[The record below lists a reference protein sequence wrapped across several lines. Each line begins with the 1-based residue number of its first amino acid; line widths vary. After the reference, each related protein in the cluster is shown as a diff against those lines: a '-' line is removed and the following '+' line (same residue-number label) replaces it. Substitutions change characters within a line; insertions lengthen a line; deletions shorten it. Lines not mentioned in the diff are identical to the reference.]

1 MDLILSEA
9 SIIVARQKPPVRSK
23 HFYST
28 QDVHPDL
35 LTDEKARELRET
47 QLVEKHMPF
56 LFQLITHKLS
66 KTVALPIKS
75 DQATLDGS
83 ECQNESGSEREEA
96 DSDEELLDGELRNL
110 KGGEDRKVARSKRIY
125 TTSRT
130 ICSMVSFVLNRRDNA
145 VQLEN
150 SLAFVACGVSNR
162 VNLFLHHIGL
172 TSSNQTANKALKTLG
187 RHAENHIAS
196 VLDENNPIAPI
207 LCIDNLDF
215 EQRIHS
221 KSLGNDSQMF
231 HGTWGY
237 IHQIDRALLSSVSP
251 SDLTLESYLSKME
264 EIPSLVVSPKMLIP
278 SPEDEKHWVLV
289 LKSQIAKVLLTYIAK
304 PAEKRTTIA
313 ITPTTIKQISH
324 KPPDITMIKLMIAS
338 DNSAQ
343 GIGEVCTGIIQQ
355 SNLDETEF
363 SSRLQVIHG
372 DLATCA
378 NIQSLQSQRVPSEYS
393 ADTITNLLT
402 LLGGSHTLWN
412 IGLAIFELHYG
423 NTSDSRDCGAWR
435 WLDSLGIPSTKTL
448 DKKDF
453 TKMIQNMEKIHEATI
468 VYCIMC
474 VMGIQNSSL
483 TNQLSSLPGKTIE
496 SIIDKTYHQYF
507 SARAKSKAA

>member
-1 MDLILSEA
+1 
-9 SIIVARQKPPVRSK
+9 
-23 HFYST
+23 
-28 QDVHPDL
+28 
-35 LTDEKARELRET
+35 
-47 QLVEKHMPF
+47 
-56 LFQLITHKLS
+56 
-66 KTVALPIKS
+66 
-75 DQATLDGS
+75 
-83 ECQNESGSEREEA
+83 
-96 DSDEELLDGELRNL
+96 
-110 KGGEDRKVARSKRIY
+110 
-125 TTSRT
+125 
-130 ICSMVSFVLNRRDNA
+130 
-145 VQLEN
+145 
-150 SLAFVACGVSNR
+150 
-162 VNLFLHHIGL
+162 
-172 TSSNQTANKALKTLG
+172 
-187 RHAENHIAS
+187 
-196 VLDENNPIAPI
+196 
-207 LCIDNLDF
+207 
-215 EQRIHS
+215 
-221 KSLGNDSQMF
+221 
-231 HGTWGY
+231 
-237 IHQIDRALLSSVSP
+237 
-251 SDLTLESYLSKME
+251 
-264 EIPSLVVSPKMLIP
+264 MLIS

-313 ITPTTIKQISH
+313 ITPPTIEQISH

-363 SSRLQVIHG
+363 SSRLQVMDG

-483 TNQLSSLPGKTIE
+483 TDQLLSLPGKTIE

-507 SARAKSKAA
+507 SARAKSKAAKSASPKHSNLLLRLGDFASIIEGNRAMKSGDIGRLMNMWKRWSVIAIGVTKLRQYAIQLPRMIILLNHVLPAGLSKIIRHSLLIAPSGRQRHFVAKDYFLEHQNCWLKYIFNQTGRGTEIDRLKDLYSTNVQTMLIQKLATDSGAVHIFYSHHNKIDLKSMNNCLRMTRANNVCGPSDKAGD